1 MSETASF
8 KQYAGAFALAGVV
21 VVALLM
27 IAAIPQ
33 GSLPQI
39 PPGGSATGSD
49 GLKSF
54 TSYDE
59 IYSFL
64 KAGAGSQYGG
74 YGGRGMM
81 MDGVM
86 VKTSLAPSAAPSAT
100 GAENSGSQSASAS
113 DYSQT
118 NVQVKGVD
126 EPDFVKNDGK
136 YIYVVKNEYS
146 SNYRYN
152 PFGPTSAGKV
162 KIIDAYPAAQMK
174 QAGEISIEGTVS
186 ELFIYGDKLVVF
198 GSIYVPFYYPRAL
211 SADVRCLGC
220 TMPPY
225 YSQNFAFMR
234 VYDISD
240 KSSPKLLK
248 RIEVKG
254 DYKDARMI
262 EGKVYAVFS
271 DYASYSYPV
280 PIYRVDGNDRQVAPS
295 DIKYFDYPD
304 SSYSYNIFTGFDL
317 NDLGKDESRK
327 VVLMG
332 ASQNLF
338 VSQDNMYVTF
348 TTYDYYDPKWKVYNE
363 VFAPYFDATTKQ
375 KMADID
381 AMNISGWRKERLKS
395 EEALY
400 FIQNKIYN
408 PLDLSVDSNL
418 REELTRKIAEK
429 QAQINQ
435 RSISVENTE
444 AHKFALDGSFT
455 YKGQAAVPGH
465 VLNQFSMDEYNG
477 YFRIATTSG
486 NTWDRE
492 NPSSNNVYVIDAGM
506 KVVGKLEGL
515 AKGESIYSARFMG
528 NRGYLVTF
536 KKIDPLFVV
545 DLSVPTDPRVLG
557 QLKIPGYSDYLHPYD
572 ETHLIGLGKDAEA
585 AEGENRD
592 FAWYQGVKLSLFDVS
607 DVAHPKEVAKYEI
620 GDRGTDSYAL
630 QDHKA
635 FLFSK
640 EKNLLAIPVLLAKI
654 DPLKYPKGVEASTY
668 GDYVFQGE
676 YVFDV
681 SLEKGFVLR
690 GTVSHAD
697 SGEFAKSGYYWY
709 SNSNVKRALYMD
721 STLYT
726 VSDTYVKA
734 NDLGTL
740 QAISSLQIGDSNS
753 HNYPMMGDVVR

>member
-1 MSETASF
+1 MARNYF
-8 KQYAGAFALAGVV
+8 AFAFVLFAA
-21 VVALLM
+21 ALLLLGC
-27 IAAIPQ
+27 AAPKIGAQ
-33 GSLPQI
+33 V
-39 PPGGSATGSD
+39 PPGGTAAGSD

-54 TSYDE
+54 SSYDE

-64 KAGAGSQYGG
+64 KAGSSGSSGY

-81 MDGVM
+81 MDGMM

-100 GAENSGSQSASAS
+100 GDENSGSQSASAS

-136 YIYVVKNEYS
+136 YIYVVKNEYNNN
-146 SNYRYN
+146 NYGYN
-152 PFGPTSAGKV
+152 PFGGSSSGKV

-174 QAGEISIEGTVS
+174 QAGEISIDGTVS
-186 ELFIYGDKLVVF
+186 ELFIYKDKLVVF
-198 GSIYVPFYYPRAL
+198 GSIYVPYYYPRPLA
-211 SADVRCLGC
+211 ADMKCMGC
-220 TMPPY
+220 AMPSY

-240 KSSPKLLK
+240 KSKPVLLK

-262 EGKVYAVFS
+262 EGKVYSVFS

-280 PIYRVDGNDRQVAPS
+280 PLYRVDGSDRQVAPS

-304 SSYSYNIFTGFDL
+304 SSYSYNILTGVDL
-317 NDLGKDESRK
+317 NDLNKEESRK
-327 VVLMG
+327 VMLMG

-338 VSQDNMYVTF
+338 VSTDNMYVTF
-348 TTYDYYDPKWKVYNE
+348 TTYDYYDPQWKVYNE
-363 VFAPYFDATTKQ
+363 VFAPYFDAGTKA
-375 KMADID
+375 KMGEID

-400 FIQNKIYN
+400 FIQNRIYN
-408 PLDLSVDSNL
+408 PLDLTVDSKL
-418 REELTRKIAEK
+418 REELTAKIQEK
-429 QAQINQ
+429 QSQISEQ
-435 RSISVENTE
+435 SRSEEKTE

-455 YKGQAAVPGH
+455 YKGQVSVPGH

-486 NTWDRE
+486 QTWNNA
-492 NPSSNNVYVIDAGM
+492 NPSSNNVYVMDAGM
-506 KVVGKLEGL
+506 KKVGALEGL
-515 AKGESIYSARFMG
+515 AKGESIYSARFIG
-528 NRGYLVTF
+528 NRAYLVTF
-536 KKIDPLFVV
+536 KKIDPLFVL
-545 DLSVPTDPRVLG
+545 DLSVPSAPAVLG

-681 SLEKGFVLR
+681 SLDKGFVLK
-690 GTVSHAD
+690 GTVSHAE
-697 SGEFAKSGYYWY
+697 SGDFAKSGYYWY

-734 NDLGTL
+734 NDLSTL
-740 QAISSLQIGDSNS
+740 GEISSLQIGNGTNDY
-753 HNYPMMGDVVR
+753 NYPMRGV

>member
-1 MSETASF
+1 M
-8 KQYAGAFALAGVV
+8 GRDNVAFAFVLFAA
-21 VVALLM
+21 ALLLLGC
-27 IAAIPQ
+27 AAPAQ
-33 GSLPQI
+33 NPPA
-39 PPGGSATGSD
+39 PPGGAPAGAA

-54 TSYDE
+54 ASYDE

-64 KAGAGSQYGG
+64 KAGSGGAYGN

-81 MDGVM
+81 DGMM
-86 VKTSLAPSAAPSAT
+86 VKTAPVPSAAPTAQ
-100 GAENSGSQSASAS
+100 GAAESGSGAPAS

-136 YIYVVKNEYS
+136 YIYVVKNEHDYS
-146 SNYRYN
+146 GRSYS
-152 PFGPTSAGKV
+152 PFGSGSTGKV
-162 KIIDAYPAAQMK
+162 KIIDAYPASQMK
-174 QAGEISIEGTVS
+174 QAGEITIDGTVS
-186 ELFIYGDKLVVF
+186 ELFVYKDKLVVF
-198 GSIYVPFYYPRAL
+198 GSVYVPFYYPRPLA
-211 SADVRCLGC
+211 AGVRCLGC
-220 TMPPY
+220 SMPPY

-240 KSSPKLLK
+240 KASPRLVK

-254 DYKDARMI
+254 DYKDARMV

-280 PIYRVDGNDRQVAPS
+280 PLYRVDGNDRQVAPS

-304 SSYSYNIFTGFDL
+304 SGYSYNIFTGVDL
-317 NDLGKDESRK
+317 SDLGKEESRK

-348 TTYDYYDPKWKVYNE
+348 TTYDYYDPQWKVYNE
-363 VFAPYFDATTKQ
+363 VFAPYFDADTK
-375 KMADID
+375 KRMGEID

-395 EEALY
+395 DSALY
-400 FIQNKIYN
+400 FIQSRIYN
-408 PLDLSVDSNL
+408 PLDLTVDSAL
-418 REELTRKIAEK
+418 RDELTAKIQERQSQMNGQARSEEK
-429 QAQINQ
+429 
-435 RSISVENTE
+435 TE
-444 AHKFALDGSFT
+444 AHKFALDGSFS

-486 NTWDRE
+486 QPWDSA
-492 NPSSNNVYVIDAGM
+492 NPSSNNVYVMDAGM

-545 DLSVPTDPRVLG
+545 DLSVPTAPSVLG

-572 ETHLIGLGKDAEA
+572 ETHLIGLGKDAAA
-585 AEGENRD
+585 AEGKNQD

-607 DVAHPKEVAKYEI
+607 DVSRPKEVAKYEI

-640 EKNLLAIPVLLAKI
+640 ERGLLAIPVLLARI
-654 DPLKYPKGVEASTY
+654 DPLKYPNGVEASTY

-681 SLEKGFVLR
+681 SLDKGFALR
-690 GTVSHAD
+690 GTVSHATD
-697 SGEFAKSGYYWY
+697 EGEFAKSGYYWY
-709 SNSNVKRALYMD
+709 SDSNVKRALYMD
-721 STLYT
+721 GTLYT
-726 VSDTYVKA
+726 VSDMYVKA
-734 NDLGTL
+734 NDLSTL
-740 QAISSLQIGDSNS
+740 QAVSSLQIGNGTGGGYG
-753 HNYPMMGDVVR
+753 YPPAVSPQAAGAK

>member
-1 MSETASF
+1 MLPLPYP
-8 KQYAGAFALAGVV
+8 KQVIIMAKNYFAFAAVLFVAFALLLAGC
-21 VVALLM
+21 AS
-27 IAAIPQ
+27 P
-33 GSLPQI
+33 GPN
-39 PPGGSATGSD
+39 PPSPPTTRGSD

-59 IYSFL
+59 IYTFL
-64 KAGAGSQYGG
+64 KASSGGAYG
-74 YGGRGMM
+74 YGGRGMA
-81 MDGVM
+81 MDGMM
-86 VKTSLAPSAAPSAT
+86 VKSSLAPTAAPLAN
-100 GAENSGSQSASAS
+100 GMESGTSQSAGAS

-136 YIYVVKNEYS
+136 YIYVVKNEYNS
-146 SNYRYN
+146 GNYRYN
-152 PFGPTSAGKV
+152 PFGSSSEGKV
-162 KIIDAYPAAQMK
+162 KIIDAYPAQDMS
-174 QAGEISIEGTVS
+174 QAGEISIEGSVS
-186 ELFIYGDKLVVF
+186 DIFIYKDKLVVF
-198 GSIYVPFYYPRAL
+198 GSIYVPFYYPRPL

-220 TMPPY
+220 SMPPY

-234 VYDISD
+234 VYDITD
-240 KSSPKLLK
+240 KSSPRLVK

-262 EGKVYAVFS
+262 EGKVYSIFS
-271 DYASYSYPV
+271 DYATYSYPV
-280 PIYRVDGNDRQVAPS
+280 PIYRVDGSDRQVAPA

-304 SSYSYNIFTGFDL
+304 SGYNYNIFTGIDL
-317 NDLGKDESRK
+317 NDLSKDESRK

-332 ASQNLF
+332 QSQNLF

-348 TTYDYYDPKWKVYNE
+348 TTYEYYDPAWKIYND
-363 VFAPYFDATTKQ
+363 VFAPYFDTATKNR
-375 KMADID
+375 MAEID
-381 AMNISGWRKERLKS
+381 AMNISNWRKEKLKS

-400 FIQNKIYN
+400 FIQNKIFN
-408 PLDLSVDSNL
+408 PLDLTVDSAL
-418 REELTRKIAEK
+418 REELTKKLQDRQSQSNE
-429 QAQINQ
+429 QY
-435 RSISVENTE
+435 RSVENTE
-444 AHKFALDGSFT
+444 VHKFALDGYFS
-455 YKGQAAVPGH
+455 YKGDAAVPGH
-465 VLNQFSMDEYNG
+465 VLNQFSMDEYDG

-486 NTWDRE
+486 QTWSSE
-492 NPSSNNVYVIDAGM
+492 NPSSNNIYVIDEDM
-506 KVVGKLEGL
+506 LVVGKLEGL

-572 ETHLIGLGKDAEA
+572 ETHLIGLGKDAEQ

-592 FAWYQGVKLSLFDVS
+592 FAWYQGVKLSMFDVS
-607 DVAHPKEVAKYEI
+607 DVAHPKEIAKYEI

-654 DPLKYPKGVEASTY
+654 VPLKYLKGVEANAY

-681 SLEKGFVLR
+681 SLDKGFVLK
-690 GTVSHAD
+690 GTVSHAE
-697 SGEFAKSGYYWY
+697 SGDLEKSGYYWY
-709 SNSNVKRALYMD
+709 NSASVKRALYMD
-721 STLYT
+721 DTLYT
-726 VSDTYVKA
+726 VSDMYVKA
-734 NDLGTL
+734 NDLSTLGTV
-740 QAISSLQIGDSNS
+740 SSLQIGNET
-753 HNYPMMGDVVR
+753 NYGRRYY